1 MEFVLAGLGLGLGAG
16 LAPGPLMALV
26 ITTTLAH
33 GLRAGAR
40 VAFSPLLTDLLV
52 IATTLLLVASLPA
65 RATAGLG
72 VVGGLYVVWLGIEAL
87 RDHGVDIE
95 GTDLESRQPEP
106 LRRGAVVNLLSPHPW
121 LFWATAGAPL
131 LVSAAD
137 SSWGAAAGFLLAFY
151 AVLIGSKLL
160 LAVIVAGGRE
170 RLSETGLRRAHRLAA
185 AALLITGVLLA
196 LAFAPTLISG

>member
-26 ITTTLAH
+26 ITTTLSH

-40 VAFSPLLTDLLV
+40 VAFSPLVTDIVV
-52 IATTLLLVASLPA
+52 IVTTLLLVASLPV

-72 VVGGLYVVWLGIEAL
+72 VVGGLYVVWLGVEAL
-87 RDHGVDIE
+87 RSHGIDIE
-95 GTDLESRQPEP
+95 GTDREHQPDP

-131 LVSAAD
+131 LVAARD
-137 SSWGAAAGFLLAFY
+137 SSCGAAAGFLLAFY
-151 AVLIGSKLL
+151 ALLIGSKLL
-160 LAVIVAGGRE
+160 LAVLVARGRE

-185 AALLITGVLLA
+185 AALIVTGVLLV
-196 LAFAPTLISG
+196 LGFAPTLLTG